1 LSYRPRPLDTTDI
14 TLPDNLLDLTEKL
27 AEHIHDI
34 WAQKRIAE
42 GWSHGPERDDARKKH
57 PDLVLYADLLESEKE
72 YDRATAL
79 EAIKAIIALGY
90 RIEQ

>member
-1 LSYRPRPLDTTDI
+1 MSYRPRPLDTTDI
-14 TLPDNLLDLTEKL
+14 TLPESLLELTEKL

-34 WAQKRIAE
+34 WAQKRIDE
-42 GWSHGPERDDARKKH
+42 GWNYGLNRDDAQKKH
-57 PDLVLYADLLESEKE
+57 PDLVPYADLPNSEKE
-72 YDRATAL
+72 YDRATAM

>member
-34 WAQKRIAE
+34 WAQKRISE
-42 GWSHGPERDDARKKH
+42 GWSHGPERDDAQKKH
-57 PDLVLYADLLESEKE
+57 PDLVPYVNLLESEKE
-72 YDRATAL
+72 YDRDTAI

-90 RIEQ
+90 RIE